1 MAQASIRWTAAKQ
14 LVVACPG
21 VVEVPIRLEDPIV
34 AAALITGASVAV
46 AIVNGL
52 FQTICTWMQN
62 RSKKPP
68 ANKPRPK
75 QRKKR
80 HRPPEGARPPPQDD
94 VAAWPP
100 RRHRPRS
107 RLRCRVLSGR

>member
-1 MAQASIRWTAAKQ
+1 M
-14 LVVACPG
+14 
-21 VVEVPIRLEDPIV
+21 PITLEDPIV
-34 AAALITGASVAV
+34 AAALITGASAVAV

-68 ANKPRPK
+68 ANKPRRK

-80 HRPPEGARPPPQDD
+80 HRPSELARPPPQDD

-100 RRHRPRS
+100 GRHPVPRS
-107 RLRCRVLSGR
+107 PYLRSGREEDRGRKGGYDEAALSVCGSACSP

>member
-1 MAQASIRWTAAKQ
+1 M
-14 LVVACPG
+14 
-21 VVEVPIRLEDPIV
+21 PIRLEDPIV
-34 AAALITGASVAV
+34 AVALITGTSAVAV

-68 ANKPRPK
+68 ANKPRRK

-80 HRPPEGARPPPQDD
+80 HRPSELARPPPQDD
-94 VAAWPP
+94 VAAWQASGTPFP
-100 RRHRPRS
+100 VS
-107 RLRCRVLSGR
+107 ALRTRKIEGED

>member
-1 MAQASIRWTAAKQ
+1 MRHGACDAGTR

-21 VVEVPIRLEDPIV
+21 VVELPIRLEDPIV
-34 AAALITGASVAV
+34 AAALITGSSAVAV

-68 ANKPRPK
+68 ANKPRRK

-80 HRPPEGARPPPQDD
+80 HRPSELARPPPQDD
-94 VAAWPP
+94 VAAW
-100 RRHRPRS
+100 
-107 RLRCRVLSGR
+107 

>member
-1 MAQASIRWTAAKQ
+1 
-14 LVVACPG
+14 
-21 VVEVPIRLEDPIV
+21 LEDPIV
-34 AAALITGASVAV
+34 AAALITGMSAVAV

-68 ANKPRPK
+68 ANTPRRK

-80 HRPPEGARPPPQDD
+80 HRPSELARPPPQDD

-100 RRHRPRS
+100 RRHLVSRS
-107 RLRCRVLSGR
+107 RVSALRT

>member
-1 MAQASIRWTAAKQ
+1 MRHEACDAGTR
-14 LVVACPG
+14 LGVACPG
-21 VVEVPIRLEDPIV
+21 VVEVPIR
-34 AAALITGASVAV
+34 AVAV

-68 ANKPRPK
+68 ANKPRRK

-80 HRPPEGARPPPQDD
+80 HRPSELARPPPQDDD

-100 RRHRPRS
+100 RRHPP
-107 RLRCRVLSGR
+107 